1 MDGIGTLSPVDI
13 RKVWADEARDFTP
26 WLAENAD
33 LLGEAL
39 GMDLLHER
47 TEAAVGRYSAD
58 LVFRAEST
66 SRLVVVENMFGA
78 TDHDHLGKLITYAAG
93 LEAGYAVL
101 LAPELRDEHHS
112 ALAWLN
118 SISTDDFGF
127 FGIVLEA
134 WRIGDSIPA
143 PRLRVEVKPDDWSRS
158 VRAARGSELTETQQA
173 YQRFWDEFLPVFRDA
188 YPGWTR
194 ATKPQKVPWMSFPS
208 SRSGLLKHA
217 ATFCRPAGQY
227 RLRAEAYIDGGD
239 EKANKSTF
247 DALYEKKLLIE
258 KAVGETLDWE
268 RLDGKRASRIALY
281 FPTEIRV
288 TEEQRWPEARSW
300 LVQAMGKMRDAIRP
314 ILEELRP

>member
-1 MDGIGTLSPVDI
+1 MDGIGTLSPVDV
-13 RKVWADEARDFTP
+13 RKVWPGEASDFTP

-39 GMDLLHER
+39 GMDLVHEQ

-58 LVFRAEST
+58 LVFREEST
-66 SRLVVVENMFGA
+66 SRPVVVENMFGA

-101 LAPELRDEHHS
+101 LAPELRDEHRS
-112 ALAWLN
+112 ALTWLN

-158 VRAARGSELTETQQA
+158 VRAAHSSELTETQEA
-173 YQRFWDEFLPVFRDA
+173 YQRFWGEFLPAFRDA

-194 ATKPQKVPWMSFPS
+194 AAKPSKDPWMMFTS
-208 SRSGLLKHA
+208 SRSGLLKFNA
-217 ATFCRPAGQY
+217 QFRRPEGKY
-227 RLRAEAYIDGGD
+227 RLRAEAYIDAGD
-239 EKANKSTF
+239 ADTNKNTF
-247 DALYEKKLLIE
+247 DRLHEKKQQIE
-258 KAVGETLDWE
+258 QAVGEALDWE
-268 RLDGKRASRIALY
+268 RLDNVRKSSVSLS
-281 FPTEIRV
+281 FPNEIRI
-288 TEEQRWPEARSW
+288 TDEHRWPEARSW
-300 LVQAMGKMRDAIRP
+300 LVQAMGKMRDAFNP
-314 ILEELRP
+314 VLEGLPD

>member
-1 MDGIGTLSPVDI
+1 MDRIGTLSPVEI
-13 RKVWADEARDFTP
+13 RKVWPGEAKDFTP

-39 GMDLLHER
+39 GMDLLHEQ

-58 LVFRAEST
+58 LVFREEST

-101 LAPELRDEHHS
+101 LAPEIRDEHRS
-112 ALAWLN
+112 ALTWLN

-134 WRIGDSIPA
+134 WRIGDSDPA

-158 VRAARGSELTETQQA
+158 VQAARSSELTKTQQA
-173 YQRFWDEFLPVFRDA
+173 YQRFWGDFLPVFRDA

-194 ATKPQKVPWMSFPS
+194 AAKPSRNSWMSFPS
-208 SRSGLLKHA
+208 TRSGLANHNA
-217 ATFCRPAGQY
+217 AFCRPAGKY
-227 RLRAEAYIDGGD
+227 RLRAEVYIDGGNAD
-239 EKANKSTF
+239 ANKNTF
-247 DALYEKKLLIE
+247 DALHEKRQQIE
-258 KAVGETLDWE
+258 HAIGESLDWE
-268 RLDGKRASRIALY
+268 QLDGKRASRISLY
-281 FPTEIRV
+281 FPTEIRISN
-288 TEEQRWPEARSW
+288 EQLWPEARAW
-300 LVQAMGKMRDAIRP
+300 LVQAMGKMRSAFKP
-314 ILEELRP
+314 VLEGLAD